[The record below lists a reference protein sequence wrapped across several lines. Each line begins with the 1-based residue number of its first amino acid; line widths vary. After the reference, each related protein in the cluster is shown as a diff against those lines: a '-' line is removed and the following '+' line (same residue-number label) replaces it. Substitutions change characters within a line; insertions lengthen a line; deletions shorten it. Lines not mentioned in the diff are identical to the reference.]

1 MNNKLTIFCLLILC
15 MICMYVGC
23 SWEKGHRPPTK
34 TIPGKTDT
42 VTVQLPP
49 VTTVIDHFTTKIV
62 SKTDTIYRNLV
73 TLDSTAC
80 NTVNSSTLTSTDSL
94 VSVDLVYRGE
104 LLTSSIRQREFQKYI
119 IRTDTVVKKIN
130 KTFGINAGFFIQRD
144 LRYSGGAM
152 LSIQIKGYQLGV
164 MANPFLNST
173 SAFFTVPIK

>member
-1 MNNKLTIFCLLILC
+1 MNNRILLICVAVLILC
-15 MICMYVGC
+15 AWIGYCNY
-23 SWEKGHRPPTK
+23 EKGHRPPTK
-34 TIPGKTDT
+34 TITGKTDT
-42 VTVQLPP
+42 ITVQLPP

-80 NTVNSSTLTSTDSL
+80 NTVYNSTLTSTDSL

-119 IRTDTVVKKIN
+119 IRTDTVVEKVN

-164 MANPFLNST
+164 MANPFLNQT